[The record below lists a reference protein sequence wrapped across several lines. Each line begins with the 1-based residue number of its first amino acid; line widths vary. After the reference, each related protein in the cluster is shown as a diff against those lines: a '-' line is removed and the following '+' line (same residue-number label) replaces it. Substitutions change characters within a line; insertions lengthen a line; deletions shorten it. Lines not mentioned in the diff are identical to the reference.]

1 MGGLQAGVDEAGR
14 GALAGPVVAA
24 AVAFHAGRRVIGV
37 RDSKQL
43 SPKQRAPL
51 ERKIRSACVAWAVGL
66 ATVEEID
73 RLNVLQASLLAMRRA
88 VLALPQK
95 PALVQVD
102 GPYLPDLPWEWRRNV
117 ELEAVIR
124 GDSRYHAIAAAS
136 ILAKEWRDR
145 MMRRLD
151 LEWPGYHLAD
161 HKGYA
166 VPVHRAALERLGAC
180 PAHRRSFR
188 PVRACMGG

>member
-24 AVAFHAGRRVIGV
+24 AVAFHAGRSVIGV

-43 SPKQRAPL
+43 SHRQRAQL

-95 PALVQVD
+95 PGLVQVD
-102 GPYLPDLPWEWRRNV
+102 GPYLPDLPRKWRRGV

-124 GDSRYHAIAAAS
+124 GDSRCHAIAAAS

-151 LEWPGYHLAD
+151 SEWPGYHLAD

-166 VPVHRAALERLGAC
+166 VPAHRAALDRLGAC

>member
-1 MGGLQAGVDEAGR
+1 MDEAGR

-88 VLALPQK
+88 VLALPPK
-95 PALVQVD
+95 AGAGSGGRSVLARSALGVAA
-102 GPYLPDLPWEWRRNV
+102 E
-117 ELEAVIR
+117 R
-124 GDSRYHAIAAAS
+124 GA
-136 ILAKEWRDR
+136 
-145 MMRRLD
+145 
-151 LEWPGYHLAD
+151 
-161 HKGYA
+161 
-166 VPVHRAALERLGAC
+166 
-180 PAHRRSFR
+180 
-188 PVRACMGG
+188 